1 MRHRFSEELDLV
13 LDSTADLA
21 ARVEVAVRHATE
33 ALLTGDG
40 ARAESVIS
48 GDAEIDAL
56 RDDIEAKCFAILSL
70 QQPVAGDLRT
80 IVAALRMVSEVER
93 SGDLAVHV
101 AKVARLRLPRLAV
114 PAEVVPVVERM
125 SELAVDMLGRTV
137 TIIAERDIAGL
148 VRLRQLEAELDELR
162 AGLLRELVGPG
173 WSHSVEAAVDLALL
187 GRYYERIG
195 DHTVSVAKRI
205 DYVITGERP

>member
-1 MRHRFSEELDLV
+1 VPEEL
-13 LDSTADLA
+13 
-21 ARVEVAVRHATE
+21 
-33 ALLTGDG
+33 
-40 ARAESVIS
+40 
-48 GDAEIDAL
+48 
-56 RDDIEAKCFAILSL
+56 
-70 QQPVAGDLRT
+70 
-80 IVAALRMVSEVER
+80 
-93 SGDLAVHV
+93 
-101 AKVARLRLPRLAV
+101 
-114 PAEVVPVVERM
+114 VPVVERM

-148 VRLRQLEAELDELR
+148 VPLRQLEAELDELR
-162 AGLLRELVGPG
+162 AGLLRELVGSG